1 MQEPTV
7 LKVQGDLFRSLNVFY
22 QSVKLSSLN
31 YFPLFGHSLYN
42 CTMFDFAEKRPSDV
56 PIVVLDTETTGLFA
70 EMGHRVVEIGAVRLE
85 NWQEVGQ
92 INTLLQPNRPM
103 ESKASQVNGIRD
115 ADLVGQ
121 PTFAAISVE
130 LLALLDGALLV
141 AHNAEFDARFLG
153 MEFYIQGMQAGKPP
167 VQLANP
173 WLCTLQLARGYFN
186 FGRNNLGHIA
196 NLLGVRTGNA
206 HRALADVYTTAEILK
221 RMVKELERQRLTT
234 VGDLLYAQGSDIFA
248 PDFTNLQLPDELD
261 VALQNDRSLRILYES
276 RSGDSRRKITPLYP
290 TQFKGSLYLVA
301 YCHYRDEQRTFK
313 VDRII
318 EAELV

>member
-1 MQEPTV
+1 M
-7 LKVQGDLFRSLNVFY
+7 
-22 QSVKLSSLN
+22 
-31 YFPLFGHSLYN
+31 
-42 CTMFDFAEKRPSDV
+42 
-56 PIVVLDTETTGLFA
+56 
-70 EMGHRVVEIGAVRLE
+70 
-85 NWQEVGQ
+85 
-92 INTLLQPNRPM
+92 
-103 ESKASQVNGIRD
+103 
-115 ADLVGQ
+115 
-121 PTFAAISVE
+121 
-130 LLALLDGALLV
+130 
-141 AHNAEFDARFLG
+141 
-153 MEFYIQGMQAGKPP
+153 
-167 VQLANP
+167 
-173 WLCTLQLARGYFN
+173 
-186 FGRNNLGHIA
+186 
-196 NLLGVRTGNA
+196 RTGNA